1 MILSFIGQPVFL
13 LEPQLL
19 RIVITNNSETTAKI
33 NFFILLALYYAAKIM
48 YKR

>member
-13 LEPQLL
+13 LAPQLL
-19 RIVITNNSETTAKI
+19 RIVTTKKMETTATI
-33 NFFILLALYYAAKIM
+33 NFFIFLILYYTAKIM